1 MDILPLGHSS
11 FRIRGK
17 SATVVTDPYDKLV
30 VGLTFPKVEADIVT
44 VSHDHADHN
53 HVSAVGGSPFV
64 ITGPGEYEIKGVSII
79 GISVL
84 HDDEGGQKRGKNIIY
99 RMEVDGI
106 RIVHLGDLGHVL
118 TTDQVDAL
126 DGVDVLFVPV
136 GGEYTIDAVGAK
148 AVVGDIDPAIV
159 IPMHYHIEKLNKQ
172 TFGSLAPVSKF
183 LSEMG
188 KESLSQSKLIVH
200 KDKLPTELQVVVLE

>member
-17 SATVVTDPYDKLV
+17 NTTVVADPYDKSL

-44 VSHDHADHN
+44 VSHDHPDHN

-64 ITGPGEYEIKGVSII
+64 VTGPGEYEIKGISII
-79 GISVL
+79 GVSVF
-84 HDDEGGQKRGKNIIY
+84 HDDVGGQKRGKNTIY
-99 RMEVDGI
+99 RMEVDGVS
-106 RIVHLGDLGHVL
+106 IVHLGDLGHVL

-148 AVVGDIDPAIV
+148 SVVGDIEPAIV
-159 IPMHYHIEKLNKQ
+159 IPMHYYKEKLNKQ
-172 TFGSLAPVSKF
+172 TFGTLSPVSKF

-188 KESLSQSKLIVH
+188 KDPLCQSKLIVH